1 MNGTNIFRICALAGA
16 LASAPAFAQADNTNS
31 KVDPAMSTWMS
42 SHQGRISRQE
52 YMDEVGRRW
61 DRMDTNRQ
69 GLTYD
74 EIRMGYGYGSG
85 APTPNR
91 VKKGNNMTNPTG
103 TEPKG
108 QNSGG
113 K

>member
-1 MNGTNIFRICALAGA
+1 MNGTNIIRICALAGA
-16 LASAPAFAQADNTNS
+16 LASAPVFAQADNTNS
-31 KVDPAMSTWMS
+31 KVDPAMSGWMS
-42 SHQGRISRQE
+42 SHQGRITRQE

-61 DRMDTNRQ
+61 DRMDANRQ
-69 GLTYD
+69 GLTAD
-74 EIRMGYGYGSG
+74 QINAGYGYQPS
-85 APTPNR
+85 PNR
-91 VKKGNNMTNPTG
+91 LKKGNNTTNPTG

>member
-16 LASAPAFAQADNTNS
+16 LASAPAFAQADNTNA
-31 KVDPAMSTWMS
+31 KVDPAMSSWMS
-42 SHQGRISRQE
+42 THQGRITRQE

-61 DRMDTNRQ
+61 DRMDANKQ
-69 GLTYD
+69 GLTS
-74 EIRMGYGYGSG
+74 EQINMGYGYGQPS
-85 APTPNR
+85 PTR
-91 VKKGNNMTNPTG
+91 LKKGNNMTNPTG
-103 TEPKG
+103 TELKG